1 MTRYVGI
8 DLHKHLIVGHVVDP
22 AGKKLDTFRYESV
35 DAVTLEHIGRN
46 RLQPEDQVVMEA
58 TTNCWAVVLALE
70 PFVARVVVSNPMA
83 TKAIA
88 KAKVKTDKVD
98 AAVLAH
104 LLRLGYLAEV
114 WQPDPA
120 TRDLREWTARRTRV
134 VRQRTAVINRL
145 RSTLA
150 QRLLHCGY
158 EMTSPAARDWIAGQK
173 LDEDTR
179 WLLESDFRLMD
190 SLQAELDAMD
200 KLLAKRGYVDPRVKL
215 LMTLPGVSR
224 HTAQS
229 LLAAIG
235 DISRFRDGDALAS
248 YLGLVPIT
256 RQSANHCYHGP
267 ITKQGRCDTRWMLVQ
282 AAQAVRAH
290 PGPLGYFF
298 RRLKK
303 RKPHN
308 VAVVAVAHKLALLA
322 WHVLTKGEPYRYAV
336 PQATQKKL
344 SQLRVQAT
352 GEKRRT
358 GSAPGTKRSPA
369 RLPGGSH
376 RIKPLPEV
384 YASEQVPAA
393 RPAPAGELR
402 HLAALKLNEFVDG
415 LQQAHIVPLH
425 RTQEE
430 DDAVRSRPRSRG
442 PRTGNGS

>member
-22 AGKKLDTFRYESV
+22 GGKKLDAFRYESV
-35 DAVTLEHIGRN
+35 TAATLEYIGQA
-46 RLQPEDQVVMEA
+46 RLKPEDEVVLEA
-58 TTNCWAVVLALE
+58 TTNCWAVARALK
-70 PFVARVVVSNPMA
+70 PFVARVVVSNPLA

-104 LLRLGYLAEV
+104 LLRLGYLPEV
-114 WQPDPA
+114 WHPDDA
-120 TRDLREWTARRTRV
+120 TRDLREWTARRTRLV
-134 VRQRTAVINRL
+134 GQRTAVINRL

-150 QRLLHCGY
+150 QRLLHCSY
-158 EMTSPAARDWIAGQK
+158 DMTSSAARQWITGQPV
-173 LDEDTR
+173 DDDVR
-179 WLLESDFRLMD
+179 WLLESDLRLMD

-200 KLLAKRGYVDPRVKL
+200 KLMAKRGLVDPRVKL
-215 LMTLPGVSR
+215 LMTLPGVSQ

-235 DISRFRDGDALAS
+235 DITRFRDADALAS
-248 YLGLVPIT
+248 YLGLVPST

-267 ITKQGRCDTRWMLVQ
+267 ITKQGRGHTRCMLVQ
-282 AAQAVRAH
+282 AAQSVRTH

-298 RRLKK
+298 RRLRK

-308 VAVVAVAHKLALLA
+308 VAIVAVAHKLVLLS

-344 SQLRVQAT
+344 SRMRVLAT
-352 GEKRRT
+352 GERRRA
-358 GSAPGTKRSPA
+358 GLPPGTKKSPA
-369 RLPGGSH
+369 RLAGGSH
-376 RIKPLPEV
+376 RIKPLAEV
-384 YASEQVPAA
+384 YANEQVPAI

-402 HLAALKLNEFVDG
+402 HLADSKLNDFVES
-415 LQQAHIVPLH
+415 LQQAHIVP
-425 RTQEE
+425 RCRPKE
-430 DDAVRSRPRSRG
+430 DPAESP
-442 PRTGNGS
+442 